1 MGGAE
6 FLKAVCLLAM
16 RVILT
21 PWNICNYWMVD
32 LYELLWRRRA
42 DIARSKCSILGAN
55 PEYEN
60 ESTEGVGQPT
70 HLLMLRVLRT
80 HNIHSPLPPHNTA
93 SIAHNLDRR
102 PNLHSPRKSGCYRA
116 RQDSCR
122 ERMVVVRMRMSNGQR
137 SLAQALEKRSAG
149 CQ

>member
-42 DIARSKCSILGAN
+42 DIARSKCSILGAAYASGSSN
-55 PEYEN
+55 TQHTLSP
-60 ESTEGVGQPT
+60 SSAQ
-70 HLLMLRVLRT
+70 HCIHRT
-80 HNIHSPLPPHNTA
+80 
-93 SIAHNLDRR
+93 
-102 PNLHSPRKSGCYRA
+102 
-116 RQDSCR
+116 
-122 ERMVVVRMRMSNGQR
+122 
-137 SLAQALEKRSAG
+137 
-149 CQ
+149 